1 MAGSH
6 RDRVELLQMQIS
18 LSQQVG
24 VCLRSYRTAVN
35 RQQQSAA
42 EALNKRIDEILC
54 MCGLDPALYTI
65 VQRGDELSTNRLVD
79 GRRPPDDLRP
89 SQTAPRE

>member
-54 MCGLDPALYTI
+54 MCGLDPALHMHRI
-65 VQRGDELSTNRLVD
+65 SSILSFNLHK
-79 GRRPPDDLRP
+79 LL
-89 SQTAPRE
+89 